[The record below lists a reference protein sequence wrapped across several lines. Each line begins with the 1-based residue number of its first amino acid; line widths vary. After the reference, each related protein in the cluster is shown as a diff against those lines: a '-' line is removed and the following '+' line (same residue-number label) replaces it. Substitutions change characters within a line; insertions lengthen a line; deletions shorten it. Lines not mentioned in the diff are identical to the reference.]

1 MTLLNIDGSHIHFG
15 QNETMAGTVQDISFV
30 VQNEK
35 FDFILDLNN
44 EKLDIKE
51 GYVAVPIYFMEHYD
65 LQIGESIFVKSGDD
79 QKEFIISDYARDYE
93 MNSSLTSSKRFVIN
107 RADYDE
113 MLTSREGELEYLNRI
128 QIKGKRKFSRSSNR
142 LY

>member
-1 MTLLNIDGSHIHFG
+1 
-15 QNETMAGTVQDISFV
+15 
-30 VQNEK
+30 
-35 FDFILDLNN
+35 
-44 EKLDIKE
+44 
-51 GYVAVPIYFMEHYD
+51 MEN
-65 LQIGESIFVKSGDD
+65 D

-113 MLTSREGELEYLNRI
+113 MLNSREGELEYLIRI